1 MKQIGVTL
9 VLVAALAAVGG
20 VARNHAQQADE
31 QGAREAVEHYLK
43 GHATGDPKEFSAAFH
58 EQARLFWV
66 DAEGKLTT
74 RTSAEYIAGARGNPA
89 ADESKRKRRIVS
101 LDVTRTAGVA
111 KVELD
116 YPGSH
121 FIDYLALLKI
131 NGEWKVINK
140 IFTVE
145 RRATD

>member
-1 MKQIGVTL
+1 MKKLAFVAVVAMVLPMAGRPAVT
-9 VLVAALAAVGG
+9 
-20 VARNHAQQADE
+20 AQQADE
-31 QGAREAVEHYLK
+31 QGARAAVEHYLK

-66 DAEGKLTT
+66 DPQGNLMT
-74 RTSAEYIAGARGNPA
+74 RTSAEYIAGAKGSPA
-89 ADESKRKRRIVS
+89 PDEAKRKRSIVS
-101 LDVTRTAGVA
+101 IDVTRTAGVA

-116 YPGSH
+116 YPGTH

-140 IFTVE
+140 IFTAE